1 MNTFLLI
8 VILTLTLALGVFI
21 LLKKFAD
28 KKLAQAKTDLAQ
40 QIETSN
46 KELEQ
51 AKTDLAQQIETSNK
65 EVQALREEYSRE
77 AGRIH
82 ADYEQRIAGLEN
94 EAERIRQ
101 HYQNEAQKAQEEAHA
116 ALLKAQAD
124 VVSLARYANLVDAEK
139 QVGER
144 LQAAIIQA
152 EALESEAQSLLQQ
165 AKDEAENERQAA
177 HIQAKD
183 IYVQAEALL
192 MQTQRD
198 ASRIHHQAEQ
208 HAQQL
213 AGEAYEA
220 LSQKR
225 SLEGAVQSIR
235 NIIEGYG
242 DRYIVPTHSL
252 LDELAADFGH
262 IAAGVSLRIARENS
276 RRMVEEGT
284 AASCDY
290 AQNYRSETA
299 IRFVVDAF
307 NGKVDGILSRLKN
320 DNYGTLEQ
328 EIRDAFKVVNLNG
341 EAFRNAR
348 ILEPYLL
355 ARIEELRWGASV
367 FELKRKEREEQR
379 RIQEQIREEERAR
392 REYEKAMQ
400 AAAKEEA
407 AIKRALEKAQAEMS
421 HASETEKA
429 KYEQEMAQLQQR
441 LAEAEAK
448 NQRAISMAQ
457 QTRSGNVYIISNV
470 GSFGEDVLKI
480 GMTRRLEPLDRVKEL
495 GDASVP
501 FEFDVHAMIQSDDA
515 PSLERELHGKFEEFR
530 INKVNYRKEFFRIP
544 LHHLREF
551 VTEKNLEATFTMTAE
566 AREFRETQ
574 ALQHM
579 SVEERA
585 KYHKPE
591 EPEGEE

>member
-1 MNTFLLI
+1 MTTFLLI
-8 VILTLTLALGVFI
+8 VIALLAVALGVFI
-21 LLKKFAD
+21 LLKKLLD
-28 KKLAQAKTDLAQ
+28 KKLAQAKDDLAK
-40 QIETSN
+40 QIEKGRN
-46 KELEQ
+46 
-51 AKTDLAQQIETSNK
+51 
-65 EVQALREEYSRE
+65 EVQALRDEYNRE
-77 AGRIH
+77 AGRIS
-82 ADYEQRIAGLEN
+82 ADYEQRIASLEN
-94 EAERIRQ
+94 EAERVRQ
-101 HYQNEAQKAQEEAHA
+101 HYQTEAQRAQEEAHA
-116 ALLKAQAD
+116 ALLKAQQD
-124 VVSLARYANLVDAEK
+124 LAALSQYANLADAE
-139 QVGER
+139 QEVGKR
-144 LQAAIIQA
+144 LQAAISEA
-152 EALESEAQSLLQQ
+152 EALEAEAQAILQQ
-165 AKDEAENERQAA
+165 AKDDAERERQEG
-177 HIQAKD
+177 HIRAKD
-183 IYVQAEALL
+183 IYTQAEALL
-192 MQTQRD
+192 VQAQRD
-198 ASRIHHQAEQ
+198 ATRIHRQAEEN
-208 HAQQL
+208 AQQL
-213 AGEAYEA
+213 AGEAYQA

-225 SLEGAVQSIR
+225 ELEHTVQSIK

-262 IAAGVSLRIARENS
+262 LAAGESLRIARENS
-276 RRMVEEGT
+276 RRMVEEG
-284 AASCDY
+284 AAATCEY
-290 AQNYRSETA
+290 SEAARRDTA

-307 NGKVDGILSRLKN
+307 NGKVDAILSRLRN

-328 EIRDAFKVVNLNG
+328 EIRDALKVVNLNG

-348 ILEPYLL
+348 ILEPYLH

-400 AAAKEEA
+400 DAAKEEA

-421 HASETEKA
+421 HASEKEKA

-470 GSFGEDVLKI
+470 GSFGDDVLKI

-501 FEFDVHAMIQSDDA
+501 FEFDVHAMIRSDDA
-515 PSLERELHGKFEEFR
+515 PGLERELHGRFEEFR

-544 LHHLREF
+544 LHYLREF
-551 VTEKNLEATFTMTAE
+551 VAEKNLEATFTMTAE

-574 ALQHM
+574 ALEHM
-579 SVEERA
+579 SAEERA

-591 EPEGEE
+591 EAAEGEE

>member
-1 MNTFLLI
+1 MTTFLLI
-8 VILTLTLALGVFI
+8 VIALLAIALGVFI
-21 LLKKFAD
+21 LLKKLLD
-28 KKLAQAKTDLAQ
+28 KKLAKAKDDLAK
-40 QIETSN
+40 QIETGRN
-46 KELEQ
+46 
-51 AKTDLAQQIETSNK
+51 
-65 EVQALREEYSRE
+65 EVQALRDEYNRE
-77 AGRIH
+77 AGRIS
-82 ADYEQRIAGLEN
+82 ADYEQRIAALEN
-94 EAERIRQ
+94 EAERVRQ
-101 HYQNEAQKAQEEAHA
+101 HYQTEAQRAQEEAHA
-116 ALLKAQAD
+116 ALLKTQQD
-124 VVSLARYANLVDAEK
+124 LAALSQYANLADAE
-139 QVGER
+139 QEVGNR
-144 LQAAIIQA
+144 LQAAISEA
-152 EALESEAQSLLQQ
+152 EALEAEAQAILQQ
-165 AKDEAENERQAA
+165 AKDDADRERQEG
-177 HIQAKD
+177 HIRAKD
-183 IYVQAEALL
+183 IYTQAEALL
-192 MQTQRD
+192 VQAQRD
-198 ASRIHHQAEQ
+198 ATRIHRQAEEN
-208 HAQQL
+208 AQQL
-213 AGEAYEA
+213 AGEAYQA

-225 SLEGAVQSIR
+225 ELEQTVQSIK

-252 LDELAADFGH
+252 LDELASDFGH
-262 IAAGVSLRIARENS
+262 LAAGESLRIARENS
-276 RRMVEEGT
+276 RLMVEDGAAANCEYSEAARRDT
-284 AASCDY
+284 A
-290 AQNYRSETA
+290 T
-299 IRFVVDAF
+299 RFVVDAF
-307 NGKVDGILSRLKN
+307 NGKVDGILSRLRN

-400 AAAKEEA
+400 DAAKEEA
-407 AIKRALEKAQAEMS
+407 AIKRALEKAQSEMS
-421 HASETEKA
+421 HASEKEKA

-441 LAEAEAK
+441 LTEAEAK

-470 GSFGEDVLKI
+470 GSFGDDVLKI

-501 FEFDVHAMIQSDDA
+501 FEFDVHAMIRSDDA
-515 PSLERELHGKFEEFR
+515 PSLERELHGRFEEFR

-551 VTEKNLEATFTMTAE
+551 VAEKNLEATFTMTAE

-574 ALQHM
+574 ALGHM
-579 SVEERA
+579 SAEERA

>member
-1 MNTFLLI
+1 MTTFLLI
-8 VILTLTLALGVFI
+8 VIALLAITLGIFI
-21 LLKKFAD
+21 LLKKLLD
-28 KKLAQAKTDLAQ
+28 KKLAKAKDDLAK
-40 QIETSN
+40 QIEKGQS
-46 KELEQ
+46 EIQ
-51 AKTDLAQQIETSNK
+51 DL
-65 EVQALREEYSRE
+65 RDEYNRE
-77 AGRIH
+77 AGRIS
-82 ADYEQRIAGLEN
+82 ADYEQRIAALEN
-94 EAERIRQ
+94 EAERVRQ
-101 HYQNEAQKAQEEAHA
+101 HYQTEAQRAQGEAHA
-116 ALLKAQAD
+116 ALLKTQQD
-124 VVSLARYANLVDAEK
+124 LAALSQYANLADAEQEVGK
-139 QVGER
+139 Q
-144 LQAAIIQA
+144 LQAAISEA
-152 EALESEAQSLLQQ
+152 EALEAEAQAILQQ
-165 AKDEAENERQAA
+165 AKDDAERQRQEG
-177 HIQAKD
+177 HIRAKD
-183 IYVQAEALL
+183 IYTQAEALL
-192 MQTQRD
+192 VQAQRD
-198 ASRIHHQAEQ
+198 ATRIHRQAEES
-208 HAQQL
+208 AQQL
-213 AGEAYEA
+213 AGEAYQA

-225 SLEGAVQSIR
+225 ELEQTVQSIK

-252 LDELAADFGH
+252 LDELASDFGH
-262 IAAGVSLRIARENS
+262 LAAGESLRIARENS
-276 RRMVEEGT
+276 RRMVEEIE
-284 AASCDY
+284 AATCEY
-290 AQNYRSETA
+290 SEAARRDTA

-307 NGKVDGILSRLKN
+307 NGKVDAILSRLRN

-355 ARIEELRWGASV
+355 ARIEELRWGVSV

-400 AAAKEEA
+400 DAAKEEA
-407 AIKRALEKAQAEMS
+407 AIKRALEKVQAEMS
-421 HASETEKA
+421 HASEKEKA

-441 LAEAEAK
+441 LTEAEAK

-470 GSFGEDVLKI
+470 GSFGDDVLKI

-501 FEFDVHAMIQSDDA
+501 FEFDVHAMIRSDDA
-515 PSLERELHGKFEEFR
+515 PSLERELHGRFEEFR

-544 LHHLREF
+544 LHYLREF
-551 VTEKNLEATFTMTAE
+551 VAEKNLEATFTMTAE

-574 ALQHM
+574 ALGHM
-579 SVEERA
+579 SAEERA

>member
-1 MNTFLLI
+1 MTTFLLI
-8 VILTLTLALGVFI
+8 VIALLAIALGVFI
-21 LLKKFAD
+21 LLKKHLD
-28 KKLAQAKTDLAQ
+28 KKLAQAKDDFTKQ
-40 QIETSN
+40 VEKGRN
-46 KELEQ
+46 
-51 AKTDLAQQIETSNK
+51 
-65 EVQALREEYSRE
+65 EVQALRDEYNRE
-77 AGRIH
+77 AGRIS
-82 ADYEQRIAGLEN
+82 ADYEQRIASLEN
-94 EAERIRQ
+94 EAERVRQ
-101 HYQNEAQKAQEEAHA
+101 HYQTEAQQAQEEAHA
-116 ALLKAQAD
+116 ALLKAQQDLAALSQYA
-124 VVSLARYANLVDAEK
+124 SLADAE
-139 QVGER
+139 QEVGKR
-144 LQAAIIQA
+144 LQTAISEA
-152 EALESEAQSLLQQ
+152 EALEAEAQAILQQ
-165 AKDEAENERQAA
+165 AKDDAERERQEG
-177 HIQAKD
+177 HIRAKD
-183 IYVQAEALL
+183 IYTQAEALL
-192 MQTQRD
+192 VQAQRD
-198 ASRIHHQAEQ
+198 ATRIHRQAEES
-208 HAQQL
+208 AKQL
-213 AGEAYEA
+213 AGEAYQA

-225 SLEGAVQSIR
+225 ELEHTVQSIK

-262 IAAGVSLRIARENS
+262 LAAGESLRIARENS
-276 RRMVEEGT
+276 RRMVEEG
-284 AASCDY
+284 AAATCEY
-290 AQNYRSETA
+290 SEAARRDTA
-299 IRFVVDAF
+299 IRFVIDAF
-307 NGKVDGILSRLKN
+307 NGKVDAILSRLRN

-392 REYEKAMQ
+392 REYEKAIQ
-400 AAAKEEA
+400 DAAKEEA

-421 HASETEKA
+421 HASEKEKA
-429 KYEQEMAQLQQR
+429 KYEQEMAQLKQR
-441 LAEAEAK
+441 LTEAEAK

-470 GSFGEDVLKI
+470 GSFGDDVLKI

-501 FEFDVHAMIQSDDA
+501 FEFDVHAMIRSDDA
-515 PSLERELHGKFEEFR
+515 PGLERELHSRFEEFR

-544 LHHLREF
+544 LQYLREF
-551 VTEKNLEATFTMTAE
+551 VAEKNLEATFTMTAE

-574 ALQHM
+574 ALEHM
-579 SVEERA
+579 TAEERA

-591 EPEGEE
+591 EAAEGEE

>member
-1 MNTFLLI
+1 MTTFLLI
-8 VILTLTLALGVFI
+8 VIALLAIALGVFI
-21 LLKKFAD
+21 LLKKLLD
-28 KKLAQAKTDLAQ
+28 KKLAQAKDDLAKQ
-40 QIETSN
+40 VEKGRN
-46 KELEQ
+46 
-51 AKTDLAQQIETSNK
+51 
-65 EVQALREEYSRE
+65 EVQALRDEYNRE
-77 AGRIH
+77 AGRIS
-82 ADYEQRIAGLEN
+82 ADYEQRIAALEN
-94 EAERIRQ
+94 EAERVRQ
-101 HYQNEAQKAQEEAHA
+101 HYQTEAQQAQEEAHA
-116 ALLKAQAD
+116 ALVKAQQDLAALSQYA
-124 VVSLARYANLVDAEK
+124 SLADAE
-139 QVGER
+139 QEVGKR
-144 LQAAIIQA
+144 LQAAISEAETLEA
-152 EALESEAQSLLQQ
+152 EAQAILQQ
-165 AKDEAENERQAA
+165 AKDDAERERQEG
-177 HIQAKD
+177 HIRAKD
-183 IYVQAEALL
+183 IYTQAEALL
-192 MQTQRD
+192 VQAQRD
-198 ASRIHHQAEQ
+198 ATRIHRQAEEN
-208 HAQQL
+208 AQQL
-213 AGEAYEA
+213 AGEAYQA

-225 SLEGAVQSIR
+225 ELEHTVQSIK

-262 IAAGVSLRIARENS
+262 LAAGESLRIARENS
-276 RRMVEEGT
+276 RRMVEEG
-284 AASCDY
+284 AAATCEY
-290 AQNYRSETA
+290 SEAARRDTA

-307 NGKVDGILSRLKN
+307 NGKVDAILSRLRN

-400 AAAKEEA
+400 DAAKEEA

-421 HASETEKA
+421 HASDKEKA

-441 LAEAEAK
+441 LAEAESK

-470 GSFGEDVLKI
+470 GSFGDDVLKI

-501 FEFDVHAMIQSDDA
+501 FEFDVHAMIRSDDA
-515 PSLERELHGKFEEFR
+515 PSLERELHGRFEEFR

-544 LHHLREF
+544 LQYLREF
-551 VTEKNLEATFTMTAE
+551 VAEKNLEATFTMTAE

-574 ALQHM
+574 ALEHM
-579 SVEERA
+579 SAEERA
-585 KYHKPE
+585 KYQKPE
-591 EPEGEE
+591 EAPEGEE

>member
-1 MNTFLLI
+1 MTTFLLI
-8 VILTLTLALGVFI
+8 VIALLATALGVFI
-21 LLKKFAD
+21 LLKKLLE
-28 KKLAQAKTDLAQ
+28 KKLAQAKADLANQ
-40 QIETSN
+40 VEKGRN
-46 KELEQ
+46 
-51 AKTDLAQQIETSNK
+51 D
-65 EVQALREEYSRE
+65 VQALRDEYNRE
-77 AGRIH
+77 AGRIS
-82 ADYEQRIAGLEN
+82 ADYEQRIAALEN
-94 EAERIRQ
+94 EAERVRL
-101 HYQNEAQKAQEEAHA
+101 HYQTEAQRAQEEAHA
-116 ALLKAQAD
+116 ALQKAQQDLAALTHYS
-124 VVSLARYANLVDAEK
+124 SLADAE
-139 QVGER
+139 QEVGKR
-144 LQAAIIQA
+144 LQAAISEA
-152 EALESEAQSLLQQ
+152 EALEAEAAGILQQ
-165 AKDEAENERQAA
+165 AKDDAERERQEG
-177 HIQAKD
+177 HIRAKD
-183 IYVQAEALL
+183 IYTQAEALL
-192 MQTQRD
+192 VQAQRD
-198 ASRIHHQAEQ
+198 SSRIHRQAEES
-208 HAQQL
+208 AQEL
-213 AGEAYEA
+213 AGEAYQA

-225 SLEGAVQSIR
+225 ELERSVQSIK

-252 LDELAADFGH
+252 LDDLAADFGH
-262 IAAGVSLRIARENS
+262 LAAGESLRIARENS

-290 AQNYRSETA
+290 SQNSRSETA

-307 NGKVDGILSRLKN
+307 NGKVDGVLSRLRN

-328 EIRDAFKVVNLNG
+328 EIRDAFNVVNLNG

-348 ILEPYLL
+348 ILEPFLL
-355 ARIEELRWGASV
+355 SRIEELRWGASV

-392 REYEKAMQ
+392 REYEKAIQ

-429 KYEQEMAQLQQR
+429 KYEEEMAILQQR

-470 GSFGEDVLKI
+470 GSFGDDVLKI

-501 FEFDVHAMIQSDDA
+501 FEFDVHAMIRSDDA
-515 PSLERELHGKFEEFR
+515 PSLERELHGRFEEFR

-551 VTEKNLEATFTMTAE
+551 VAEKNLEATFTMTAE

-574 ALQHM
+574 ALEHM
-579 SVEERA
+579 SDEERA

-591 EPEGEE
+591 EGAEGEE

>member
-1 MNTFLLI
+1 MTTFLLI
-8 VILTLTLALGVFI
+8 VIALLAVALGVFI
-21 LLKKFAD
+21 LLKKLLD
-28 KKLAQAKTDLAQ
+28 KKLAQAKDDLAK
-40 QIETSN
+40 QIEKGRN
-46 KELEQ
+46 
-51 AKTDLAQQIETSNK
+51 
-65 EVQALREEYSRE
+65 EVQALRDEYNRE
-77 AGRIH
+77 AGRIS
-82 ADYEQRIAGLEN
+82 ADYEQRIASLEN
-94 EAERIRQ
+94 EAERVRQ
-101 HYQNEAQKAQEEAHA
+101 HYQTEAQRAQEEAHA
-116 ALLKAQAD
+116 ALLKAQQDLAALSQYA
-124 VVSLARYANLVDAEK
+124 SLADAE
-139 QVGER
+139 QEVGKR
-144 LQAAIIQA
+144 LQAAISEA
-152 EALESEAQSLLQQ
+152 EALEAEAQAILQQ
-165 AKDEAENERQAA
+165 AKDDAERERQEG
-177 HIQAKD
+177 HIRAKD
-183 IYVQAEALL
+183 IYTQAEALL
-192 MQTQRD
+192 VQAQRD
-198 ASRIHHQAEQ
+198 ATRIHRQAEEN
-208 HAQQL
+208 AQQL
-213 AGEAYEA
+213 AGEAYQA

-225 SLEGAVQSIR
+225 ELEHTVQSIK

-262 IAAGVSLRIARENS
+262 LAAGESLRIARENS
-276 RRMVEEGT
+276 RRMVEEG
-284 AASCDY
+284 AAATCEY
-290 AQNYRSETA
+290 SEAARRDTA

-307 NGKVDGILSRLKN
+307 NGKVDAILSRLRN

-328 EIRDAFKVVNLNG
+328 EIRDALKVVNLNG

-348 ILEPYLL
+348 ILEPYLH

-400 AAAKEEA
+400 DAAKEEA

-421 HASETEKA
+421 HASEKEKA

-470 GSFGEDVLKI
+470 GSFGDDVLKI

-501 FEFDVHAMIQSDDA
+501 FEFDVHAMIRSDDA
-515 PSLERELHGKFEEFR
+515 PGLERELHGRFEEFR

-544 LHHLREF
+544 LHYLREF
-551 VTEKNLEATFTMTAE
+551 VAEKNLEATFTMTAE

-574 ALQHM
+574 ALEHM
-579 SVEERA
+579 TAEERA

-591 EPEGEE
+591 EAAEGEE

>member
-1 MNTFLLI
+1 MTTFLLI
-8 VILTLTLALGVFI
+8 VIALLAITLGIFI
-21 LLKKFAD
+21 LLKKLLD
-28 KKLAQAKTDLAQ
+28 KKLAKAKDDLAK
-40 QIETSN
+40 QIEKGQS
-46 KELEQ
+46 EIQ
-51 AKTDLAQQIETSNK
+51 DL
-65 EVQALREEYSRE
+65 RDEYNRE
-77 AGRIH
+77 AGRIS
-82 ADYEQRIAGLEN
+82 ADYEQRIAALEN
-94 EAERIRQ
+94 EAERVRQ
-101 HYQNEAQKAQEEAHA
+101 HYQTEAQRAQEEAHA
-116 ALLKAQAD
+116 ALLKTQQD
-124 VVSLARYANLVDAEK
+124 LAALSQYANLADAEQEVGK
-139 QVGER
+139 Q
-144 LQAAIIQA
+144 LQAAISEA
-152 EALESEAQSLLQQ
+152 EALEAEAQAILQQ
-165 AKDEAENERQAA
+165 AKDDAERQRQEG
-177 HIQAKD
+177 HIRAKD
-183 IYVQAEALL
+183 IYTQAEALL
-192 MQTQRD
+192 VQAQRD
-198 ASRIHHQAEQ
+198 ATRIHRQAEES
-208 HAQQL
+208 AQQL
-213 AGEAYEA
+213 AGEAYQA

-225 SLEGAVQSIR
+225 ELEQTVQSIK

-252 LDELAADFGH
+252 LDELASDFGH
-262 IAAGVSLRIARENS
+262 LAAGESLRIARENS
-276 RRMVEEGT
+276 RRMVEEIE
-284 AASCDY
+284 AATCEY
-290 AQNYRSETA
+290 SEAARRDTA

-307 NGKVDGILSRLKN
+307 NGKVDAILSRLRN

-355 ARIEELRWGASV
+355 ARIEELRWGVSV

-400 AAAKEEA
+400 DAAKEEA
-407 AIKRALEKAQAEMS
+407 AIKRALEKVQAEMS
-421 HASETEKA
+421 HASEKEKT
-429 KYEQEMAQLQQR
+429 KYEQEMAQLQRR
-441 LAEAEAK
+441 LTEAEAK

-470 GSFGEDVLKI
+470 GSFGDDVLKI

-501 FEFDVHAMIQSDDA
+501 FEFDVHAMIRSDDA
-515 PSLERELHGKFEEFR
+515 PSLERELHGRFEEFR

-544 LHHLREF
+544 LHYLREF
-551 VTEKNLEATFTMTAE
+551 VAEKSLEATFTMTAE

-574 ALQHM
+574 ALGHM
-579 SVEERA
+579 SAEERA

>member
-1 MNTFLLI
+1 
-8 VILTLTLALGVFI
+8 
-21 LLKKFAD
+21 
-28 KKLAQAKTDLAQ
+28 
-40 QIETSN
+40 
-46 KELEQ
+46 
-51 AKTDLAQQIETSNK
+51 
-65 EVQALREEYSRE
+65 
-77 AGRIH
+77 
-82 ADYEQRIAGLEN
+82 
-94 EAERIRQ
+94 
-101 HYQNEAQKAQEEAHA
+101 
-116 ALLKAQAD
+116 
-124 VVSLARYANLVDAEK
+124 
-139 QVGER
+139 
-144 LQAAIIQA
+144 
-152 EALESEAQSLLQQ
+152 
-165 AKDEAENERQAA
+165 
-177 HIQAKD
+177 
-183 IYVQAEALL
+183 
-192 MQTQRD
+192 
-198 ASRIHHQAEQ
+198 
-208 HAQQL
+208 
-213 AGEAYEA
+213 
-220 LSQKR
+220 
-225 SLEGAVQSIR
+225 
-235 NIIEGYG
+235 
-242 DRYIVPTHSL
+242 
-252 LDELAADFGH
+252 
-262 IAAGVSLRIARENS
+262 
-276 RRMVEEGT
+276 MVEEGT

-290 AQNYRSETA
+290 AQNSRSETA

-320 DNYGTLEQ
+320 DNCGTLEQ

-407 AIKRALEKAQAEMS
+407 AIKRALEKAQADMS

-470 GSFGEDVLKI
+470 GSFGDDVLKI

-501 FEFDVHAMIQSDDA
+501 FEFDIHAMIRSDDA
-515 PSLERELHGKFEEFR
+515 PSLERELHGRFEEFR

-551 VTEKNLEATFTMTAE
+551 VAEKNLEATFTMTAE

-574 ALQHM
+574 ALQQM